1 MKDIWSMYY
10 VTKILQN
17 SIVDLIH
24 IKRER
29 KGGYTIYVNL
39 YKHTLT
45 HDCINKKFLEGNEQ
59 CLSLGNK
66 TARTVRTFTFL
77 CTSYSTISIA
87 DHEHELFI
95 IFKNFDNFLKY

>member
-45 HDCINKKFLEGNEQ
+45 HDCIN
-59 CLSLGNK
+59 
-66 TARTVRTFTFL
+66 
-77 CTSYSTISIA
+77 I
-87 DHEHELFI
+87 
-95 IFKNFDNFLKY
+95 KNF